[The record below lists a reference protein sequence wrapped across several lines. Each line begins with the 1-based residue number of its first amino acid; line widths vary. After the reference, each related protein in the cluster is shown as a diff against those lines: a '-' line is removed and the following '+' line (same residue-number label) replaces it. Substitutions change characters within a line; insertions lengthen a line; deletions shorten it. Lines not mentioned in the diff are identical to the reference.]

1 MELHEILADRI
12 NKVNNTIAEALKR
25 AGRKDTVTVIGASKT
40 MNRDVIQAIDQN
52 HLLDILG
59 ENRVQELLDKYDI
72 NNWVKWHFIG
82 TLQTNK
88 VRQIID
94 KVNLIHSLDRD
105 ELAIEINKR
114 SAIIGHKTHCLV
126 QINMGEEPNKSGYK
140 PNEIND
146 AIERLLKYDNIVLEG
161 IMAVMPIATESEL
174 KKLYSKL
181 SDIYTNAKACY
192 GMNILSAGMTND
204 YELAVEY
211 AGSNMVRVGRA
222 IFGERY
228 IKNEKI
234 KTE

>member
-1 MELHEILADRI
+1 MELHEILAGRIDRVADNI
-12 NKVNNTIAEALKR
+12 NEALKR
-25 AGRKDTVTVIGASKT
+25 AGRKDTVTIIGASKT
-40 MNRDVIQAIDQN
+40 MNREVIQAIDEN
-52 HLLDILG
+52 HLLDALG
-59 ENRVQELLDKYDI
+59 ENRVQELLEKYDI

-88 VRQIID
+88 VKQIID
-94 KVNLIHSLDRD
+94 KVKLIHSLDRD

-114 SAIIGHKTHCLV
+114 SAIIGQKTHCLV
-126 QINMGEEPNKSGYK
+126 QINMGEEPNKSGYL
-140 PNEIND
+140 PNEVNN
-146 AIERLLKYDNIVLEG
+146 AIERLLKYDNIALEG
-161 IMAVMPIATESEL
+161 IMAVMPIASENDL
-174 KKLYSKL
+174 IKLYSKL
-181 SDIYTNAKACY
+181 SEIYTNAKACY

-228 IKNEKI
+228 NNNEKN